1 MPCLAAL
8 RDVEDVQLNKILTG
22 IKEFTE
28 QDGIEADGTPTP
40 VDYTEKVML
49 KQLGAYS
56 VSSKAMT
63 LHNSASDKVG
73 DKQWKFHVLNF
84 G

>member
-1 MPCLAAL
+1 M
-8 RDVEDVQLNKILTG
+8 NKFLTG
-22 IKEFTE
+22 TKDYTE
-28 QDGIEADGTPTP
+28 HDGIEADGTPTP

>member
-1 MPCLAAL
+1 M
-8 RDVEDVQLNKILTG
+8 LTI

-28 QDGIEADGTPTP
+28 QDGIEADGNPTT

-63 LHNSASDKVG
+63 LHNSASDMVG

>member
-1 MPCLAAL
+1 MRTRFCLVL
-8 RDVEDVQLNKILTG
+8 
-22 IKEFTE
+22 KEYTE
-28 QDGIEADGTPTP
+28 HDGTEADGTPTP

-63 LHNSASDKVG
+63 LHISTSNKVG

>member
-1 MPCLAAL
+1 MISREGYKAL
-8 RDVEDVQLNKILTG
+8 VCSVERGT
-22 IKEFTE
+22 
-28 QDGIEADGTPTP
+28 GTPTP

-56 VSSKAMT
+56 VSSKAMIV
-63 LHNSASDKVG
+63 HNSVSDKVG
-73 DKQWKFHVLNF
+73 DKQWKFHVLYF

>member
-1 MPCLAAL
+1 MPRLAAL
-8 RDVEDVQLNKILTG
+8 RDDEDVQLNKILTG

-56 VSSKAMT
+56 VSNKAMT